1 MTGTS
6 EGRNKL
12 PRVWLSVV
20 LALAVVVQGALGAFA
35 GAAHAEEAA
44 VAAPTRAQVSEA
56 IGQLQA
62 ILAKNEPVSDWT
74 AFALARSGKP
84 VLDRYAK
91 TAANAVA
98 DGSLRLVTDYARV
111 TLALNASGGNAQDVG
126 AGHVNLLAKIA
137 GFEKMTAQGANAPAY
152 ALLALDAAGYE
163 PGTDA
168 KWTRDALIKWLVDNR
183 NEDGGWSLSGKS
195 DVDVTG
201 IVLTALAP
209 YQDREDVKGAV
220 AGALTWLSAAQLASG
235 GFGSGSETSESTS
248 QVLIALTALG
258 IDPASDAR
266 FVKDGV
272 SPAARLLSFKQADG
286 KFAHAVGGQG
296 DAMASFY
303 ALLGLTALDRY
314 QDGLPGLFSG
324 IPAAGKATVVVNGLS
339 GTIAS
344 GSAIGKTAME
354 TVVNVLKATGT
365 PYTITQSQY
374 GAYLSAVDGVAG
386 GQLGGYDGWN
396 YAVKRDGAWV
406 GGLGGMSA
414 FAVAPGDELVVYYGD
429 MSTVLVHDVTF
440 EPAAPL
446 ANQPATAKVE
456 QETYDWDSG
465 KAIVGPAVGAKVA
478 IGGKTAVTDENG
490 EAKFDALPQG
500 ALAVTVTGYASGKAP
515 TIVAWS
521 SELNVASYE
530 KKIAVR
536 VEGDAG
542 LVASG
547 TAVGGTASEAV
558 KALLESKGVKY
569 HVASFDW
576 GSYIDS
582 IGGIDAAKYGGYDGW
597 SFAVV
602 RGGKWMLPSVGA
614 DAFLLEDGDEVV
626 FYYGGEATQVADPI
640 KLSVS
645 QPQPG
650 QDLQVTVSSRAWNW
664 EKNAFDPAQPVANA
678 TVKAGGVQAV
688 TDASGK
694 ATLKG
699 LKAGFYALEATGYAK
714 DAAPSFVRAVTPVA
728 VTASYADQKSVASWA
743 QESVRIAKASGVLL
757 APGNAAT
764 GSFKPQQ
771 ATTRAEFVS
780 AIVRSLGLK
789 ATGGASG
796 FGDVPA
802 KAWYA
807 ADIATAAKAGLIS
820 GVTKTS
826 FAPDATLTREQAAM
840 VLTRALKLQ
849 TAGQTALKDEKQ
861 ASAVAVA
868 SIQAVLE
875 NGWMTA
881 YAGKF
886 SPKAQLTREQ
896 AAVIAARIVV
906 ANQVK

>member
-6 EGRNKL
+6 EGRNKRL
-12 PRVWLSVV
+12 SSWLSIV

-62 ILAKNEPVSDWT
+62 ILAKSEPVSDWT

-84 VLDRYAK
+84 VSDRYAK
-91 TAANAVA
+91 TAEKAVA

-111 TLALNASGGNAQDVG
+111 ALAVNANGGNAQDVG
-126 AGHVNLLAKIA
+126 AGHANLLAKIA

-183 NEDGGWSLSGKS
+183 NEDGGWSLTGKS

-220 AGALTWLSAAQLASG
+220 AGALAWLSAAQLASG

-258 IDPASDAR
+258 IDPAGDAR
-266 FVKDGV
+266 FVKEGV

-324 IPAAGKATVVVNGLS
+324 IPATGKATVVVNGLN

-344 GSAIGKTAME
+344 GAAIGKTAME

-374 GAYLSAVDGVAG
+374 GAYLSAVDGVAS

-414 FAVAPGDELVVYYGD
+414 FAVAPGDEIIVYYGD
-429 MSTVLVHDVTF
+429 MSTVLVHGVTF
-440 EPAAPL
+440 EPAAPR

-465 KAIVGPAVGAKVA
+465 KAVVGPAIGAKVA
-478 IGGKTAVTDENG
+478 IGGKSAVTDENG
-490 EAKFDALPQG
+490 LAKFDALPQG
-500 ALAVTVTGYASGKAP
+500 ALAVSITGYASGKAP

-521 SELNVASYE
+521 SVLNVASYE
-530 KKIAVR
+530 KKVAVR

-542 LVASG
+542 LVTSG
-547 TAVGGTASEAV
+547 AAVGGTALEALEG
-558 KALLESKGVKY
+558 LLKGSGVKY
-569 HVASFDW
+569 EVKSESFGKYI
-576 GSYIDS
+576 GSIAGI
-582 IGGIDAAKYGGYDGW
+582 IGGKYGGYDGW
-597 SFAVV
+597 YMAVK
-602 RGGKWMLPSVGA
+602 RGGEWMLPSVGA
-614 DAFLLEDGDEVV
+614 DAFLLEDGDEVL
-626 FYYGGEATQVADPI
+626 FYYSGDAT
-640 KLSVS
+640 KLAGSIAVSSS

-650 QDLQVTVSSRAWNW
+650 QDLEVTATSRALNW
-664 EKNAFDPAQPVANA
+664 ETNGFDPALPQAGL
-678 TVKAGGVQAV
+678 TVRAGTSTAV
-688 TDASGK
+688 TDADGK
-694 ATLKG
+694 AVLKG
-699 LKAGFYALEATGYAK
+699 LKEGFYALEVTGYEK
-714 DAAPSFVRAVTPVA
+714 DAAPSVVRSVTPVA

-743 QESVRIAKASGVLL
+743 QEPVRVAKASGALL
-757 APGNAAT
+757 APGNAAA

-780 AIVRSLGLK
+780 AIVRALGLK

-807 ADIATAAKAGLIS
+807 ADIAAAAKAGLIS
-820 GVTKTS
+820 GVTAKS
-826 FAPDATLTREQAAM
+826 FAPDAKLTREQAAI
-840 VLTRALKLQ
+840 VLARALKLKA
-849 TAGQTALKDEKQ
+849 TGQTALKDEKQ
-861 ASAVAVA
+861 ASAGAVA

-875 NGWMTA
+875 SGWMTA